1 MNQQTTASTNPQA
14 RRQAPEDRRNA
25 PVARRRGPDPKRLRL
40 LYRLMLIVSGMI
52 ALGGLLLLIL
62 PSFRIKEI
70 RVEGVRQYTEEE
82 VDQIIQ
88 ASGLEI
94 GQEIL
99 ALDLENSLA
108 SIYKSK
114 NCDYIKDARI
124 WCSPF
129 SVRIEIMEEFQPKQ
143 RLYIEFNDKY
153 YSLSRDFRVL
163 GESED
168 ASEFEDFLFVELP
181 EVSALAVGSKLRFS
195 DADLDLSYINEM
207 IDRLEE
213 NGTLSQVTSLDVS
226 GKHSVSYVMS
236 DTCRVNFGKVGDSE
250 TKLVLVEEILA
261 RKGGIGETPSIIDV
275 SNPQKP
281 TYRQL
286 SDSSLLMAG

>member
-14 RRQAPEDRRNA
+14 RKQAPEDRRNA
-25 PVARRRGPDPKRLRL
+25 PVTRRRGPDPKRLRL
-40 LYRLMLIVSGMI
+40 LYSLMLIVSVMI
-52 ALGGLLLLIL
+52 ALVGLLLLIL

-70 RVEGVRQYTEEE
+70 HVEGVRQYTEEE
-82 VDQIIQ
+82 VDQIIR
-88 ASGLEI
+88 ASGLEV

-99 ALDLENSLA
+99 ALDLQNSLA
-108 SIYKSK
+108 SIYADKDCS
-114 NCDYIKDARI
+114 YIKDARI
-124 WCSPF
+124 WRSPF
-129 SVRIEIMEEFQPKQ
+129 SIRIEITEEFQPNQ
-143 RLYIEFNDKY
+143 RLYMEFNDKY

-163 GESED
+163 HESED
-168 ASEFEDFLFVELP
+168 AAEFEDFLFVNLP

-195 DADLDLSYINEM
+195 DADVDLSYVNEM

-250 TKLVLVEEILA
+250 TKLLLVEEILA
-261 RKGGIGETPSIIDV
+261 RKGGVGATPSVIDV
-275 SNPQKP
+275 SDPQKP
-281 TYRQL
+281 TYRPL
-286 SDSSLLMAG
+286 SDPSLLMAG